1 IQAPDENTNMF
12 SDYGT
17 SLFAIY
23 LFLTGDASA
32 LTPWPYKD
40 NKTLVILMVAFS
52 FIVVIYLMNLLIG
65 LLNIE
70 IEKDNNKVS
79 YLLQKARIIAEI
91 ELIYLL
97 PHQRRWKSWFPD
109 VIHYY
114 VDVDEVCGRVNDLIK
129 NNEWGSDEFSEMNE
143 KLLKILNIQK

>member
-1 IQAPDENTNMF
+1 PDKNTNMF

-52 FIVVIYLMNLLIG
+52 FIVVVYLMNLFIG

-70 IEKDNNKVS
+70 IEKDNNRVS
-79 YLLQKARIIAEI
+79 YLLQKAKILAEI
-91 ELIYLL
+91 ELFYLL

-109 VIHYY
+109 EIHYRA
-114 VDVDEVCGRVNDLIK
+114 DVDEVRSRVYQLIK
-129 NNEWGSDEFSEMNE
+129 DNEWGSDEFPEMNE
-143 KLLKILNIQK
+143 NLLKILNIQK